1 MNLKTFIIFFAGVG
15 VGAVGMRFYL
25 KERYDAELDAAVER
39 INSEYKRDREMLF
52 KEAGADIETPEE
64 KKERAEGLRVFRSE
78 VAKQAYDS
86 YFNGGSDLKEDDAM
100 APSEKVDEPY
110 LISAND
116 FATGRGLDKVT
127 LTYYINANLL
137 CEDGEVL
144 ENNYDELLGNE
155 WKEHFHDDE
164 DGVVYVRNEKMG
176 AEYEVLLDEMDA
188 DSVREYFGYDN

>member
-15 VGAVGMRFYL
+15 VGAIGMRFYL
-25 KERYDAELDAAVER
+25 KDKMENELDAAVER

-52 KEAGADIETPEE
+52 KEAGAGTETPEE

-86 YFNGGSDLKEDDAM
+86 YFNGGSDEEDAM
-100 APSEKVDEPY
+100 APAEKVETPY
-110 LISAND
+110 IISANE
-116 FATGRGLDKVT
+116 FATGTGLDKVT
-127 LTYYINANLL
+127 LTYYINADLL

-155 WKEHFHDDE
+155 WKEHFHDEE